1 MVENRKPK
9 FFYGYVIALV
19 GFIIMAIAWG
29 MVFTF
34 GIFLKPLSAE
44 LGWTRALTSGAYS
57 LFMLLHG
64 FLYIFTGRLNDK
76 LGPRLVMTV
85 CGLFIGLSYLLMSQ
99 VSAIWQLYLFYGVIL
114 AVGMSG
120 GFVPLASTITRW
132 FVKRRGLMTGVV
144 VSGAGFGTLIMS
156 PIANWLIA
164 DYGWRT
170 SYVMLGIIAS
180 VLIISAAQFLRR
192 DPGQMGQVAY
202 GEDTVKVAGLNLQ
215 DRGFSLQQAIHTR
228 QFWIVGAL
236 FISHLVGQQAILI
249 HIVPHATD
257 LGISAANAAGIL
269 AVIGGLSIVGKVLL
283 SSIGDRIGNKRA
295 IIISLSL
302 ASMALLWLLV
312 AREVWMLYLFAV
324 VFGLGYGGMAVLE
337 SPMVAELFGLRSHGT
352 LLGMIMAGVMA
363 GGAFG
368 ALMAGR
374 IFDITGS
381 YQLAFLIS
389 MGLSVTG
396 LILTPLLRPTRKQG
410 EEWPG
415 EKHLAHF
422 KR

>member
-1 MVENRKPK
+1 
-9 FFYGYVIALV
+9 
-19 GFIIMAIAWG
+19 
-29 MVFTF
+29 
-34 GIFLKPLSAE
+34 
-44 LGWTRALTSGAYS
+44 
-57 LFMLLHG
+57 
-64 FLYIFTGRLNDK
+64 
-76 LGPRLVMTV
+76 
-85 CGLFIGLSYLLMSQ
+85 
-99 VSAIWQLYLFYGVIL
+99 
-114 AVGMSG
+114 
-120 GFVPLASTITRW
+120 
-132 FVKRRGLMTGVV
+132 MTGILIA
-144 VSGAGFGTLIMS
+144 GAGLGTMVVP

-374 IFDITGS
+374 IFDITNS

-389 MGLSVTG
+389 TGLSVTG
-396 LILTPLLRPTRKQG
+396 LILAPLLKPTRKQG